1 MPSLHPVREIER
13 ATSLYIRALQQ
24 KELLRAVPE
33 KYFFYL
39 FFNLFEILNLKN
51 HNQKVLETTSKGVC
65 NNLWK
70 PIQQKSQGTYI
81 QFIKFLS
88 FPHNQYVTLES
99 YLIENIEEISL
110 LLQVS

>member
-1 MPSLHPVREIER
+1 MFFIVSLTEFG
-13 ATSLYIRALQQ
+13 IRKL
-24 KELLRAVPE
+24 
-33 KYFFYL
+33 FL
-39 FFNLFEILNLKN
+39 FFFFEFFEILDLKN
-51 HNQKVLETTSKGVC
+51 HNQKVPETTSKVVC

-70 PIQQKSQGTYI
+70 PIQQKSLGTYI

-110 LLQVS
+110 LLQAS